1 MILSA
6 GIFATILA
14 TKVAFIQQE
23 FINCQNIVQITVI
36 LHWHLLSL
44 IENTGNASNFSN
56 HYVSVHEAYLYLCK
70 HFDAVVFAFINK
82 GI

>member
-23 FINCQNIVQITVI
+23 FINCQNSVQITVI
-36 LHWHLLSL
+36 LHRYLLSL

-56 HYVSVHEAYLYLCK
+56 HDVCIHEACFYLCK
-70 HFDAVVFAFINK
+70 H
-82 GI
+82 